1 MRIEAPVILFV
12 MGAAAIA
19 PASAQTVGQQDASL
33 PQFVSPA
40 VRDDVV
46 KSAREANAAPVEA
59 RKAAEALSAKFA
71 DARPDMGEMPPSKL
85 GGAIP
90 DPRESSSVNA
100 HVAVLVVGKPQA
112 APKPRSSKAV
122 LEKPKGGTRVKQVS
136 THPRRAASR
145 EGARAGREL
154 GRSGMRHGSSE
165 TPEHLASY
173 EVPGAATGWRTGL
186 LGFLT
191 NPAFWH

>member
-1 MRIEAPVILFV
+1 MRIEAPVIIFV
-12 MGAAAIA
+12 LGAAAIA

-40 VRDDVV
+40 VRDEVV

-59 RKAAEALSAKFA
+59 RAAAEALSAKFA
-71 DARPDMGEMPPSKL
+71 DVRAVTDEMPPSKL

-112 APKPRSSKAV
+112 APKRRSSKAG
-122 LEKPKGGTRVKQVS
+122 LEKPKGGARAKQVS
-136 THPRRAASR
+136 THSRRSASR
-145 EGARAGREL
+145 EGSRAGREV
-154 GRSGMRHGSSE
+154 GRGGERHGPSE
-165 TPEHLASY
+165 APERFASY
-173 EVPGAATGWRTGL
+173 DVPDAATGWRTGL
-186 LGFLT
+186 VGFLT